1 MKDTTTLIIIIL
13 SLLVIIILSIQ
24 FYCFTKKLS
33 FNEIIN
39 PELYNKITL
48 NNSKF
53 ETKKTK
59 EYLLKINDGYQ
70 IMSNTKIVI
79 GGLFKDSANKFNLF
93 KKRINHLS
101 QYFKDVQV
109 VIFENDS
116 SDNSRILLLDWEKKQ
131 SNIHILKLI
140 DNEFCLLKKKAAVSY
155 GSFSNKRMQM
165 MVQYRQYIKEYVDNN
180 FSNYDYFAVI
190 DTDTTGPIITNGLAH
205 SFSTQKNL
213 NWDMIASNGRIGL
226 FATLGS
232 FKYYDLLALYNYDKP
247 FEYNAIYISNIIL
260 KLDSLYN
267 EPIKVN
273 NAFGGLAIYKMS
285 SIKNISYFPHD
296 NKYICEH
303 TIFTNNM
310 KLNGFNNFY
319 IDPKLIFLVGKQG
332 PNEFGAF

>member
-1 MKDTTTLIIIIL
+1 MKDTTILIIIIL

-24 FYCFTKKLS
+24 FYCFSKKKT

-39 PELYNKITL
+39 PELYNKIIL

-53 ETKKTK
+53 EPKKTD
-59 EYLLKINDGYQ
+59 EYLMKINNGYQ

-93 KKRINHLS
+93 KKRINYLS
-101 QYFKDVQV
+101 QYFKDLQV

-131 SNIHILKLI
+131 SNIHVIKLV
-140 DNEFCLLKKKAAVSY
+140 DNEFCLLKKKAAVSH
-155 GSFSNKRMQM
+155 GAFSDTRMQM
-165 MVQYRQYIKEYVDNN
+165 MAQYRQYIKEYVDDN
-180 FSNYDYFAVI
+180 FSDYDYFAVI
-190 DTDTTGPIITNGLAH
+190 DTDTTGPININGLAH
-205 SFSTQKNL
+205 SFSTQLYL

-232 FKYYDLLALYNYDKP
+232 FKYYDALAIYNYDKS
-247 FEYNAIYISNIIL
+247 FEHNAIYITNLML
-260 KLDSLYN
+260 KLDSVNN

-285 SIKNISYFPHD
+285 SIKNVSYFPHD
-296 NKYICEH
+296 GKYICEH

-310 KLNGFNNFY
+310 KLNGFSNFY

-332 PNEFGAF
+332 PNDFGTF